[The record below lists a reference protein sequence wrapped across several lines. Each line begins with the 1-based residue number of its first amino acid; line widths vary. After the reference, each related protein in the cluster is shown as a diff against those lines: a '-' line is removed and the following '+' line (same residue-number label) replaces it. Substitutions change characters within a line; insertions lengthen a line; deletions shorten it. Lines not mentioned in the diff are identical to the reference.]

1 MNEKITALIV
11 DDEPLARKFV
21 RRMLEKHPAVEI
33 VGECG
38 NGREAVAG
46 IREKTPDLVFLDV
59 QMPEMDGLTTLET
72 LSAESLP
79 QIVFVT
85 AYEQY
90 AIRAFEIHALD
101 YLLKPFDQPRF
112 DKAMMRVYEKSADRE
127 QAAVEQK
134 QIVALLEN
142 VSRKTPFLDRLV
154 VKTGGR
160 IIFLKTSEIDWIQA
174 DDKYAHLHAGSKSH
188 LVRQTLGALEAQLD
202 PRKFIRIH
210 RSAIVNVERIRELQP
225 MFAGEHTVML
235 ENGTKL
241 TLSRSYKNK
250 LFEILGKPL

>member
-1 MNEKITALIV
+1 MREKISALIV

-21 RRMLEKHPAVEI
+21 RRMLEKHPSVETL
-33 VGECG
+33 GECG
-38 NGREAVAG
+38 NGRETVGA
-46 IREKTPDLVFLDV
+46 IREKKPDLVFLDV

-72 LSAESLP
+72 LGAEGLP

-112 DKAMMRVYEKSADRE
+112 DKAMARVYEKFADRG
-127 QAAVEQK
+127 QAQIEQK
-134 QIVALLEN
+134 QIAALLESVAN
-142 VSRKTPFLDRLV
+142 KPLYLERLV

-174 DDKYAHLHAGSKSH
+174 DDKYAHLHTGNRSH
-188 LVRQTLGALEAQLD
+188 LVRQTLGALETQLD
-202 PRKFIRIH
+202 PRKFVRIH

-225 MFAGEHTVML
+225 MFTGEHTVVL
-235 ENGTKL
+235 ETGAKL

-250 LFEILGKPL
+250 LFEILGNPL